1 MRQLA
6 ILAAVTVLAVGAAAA
21 SAARLPGV
29 KTPSHNIS
37 CSFIPDWPTE
47 HGILLC
53 NIRVAHYLDR
63 LQTNCI
69 DGPGLDW
76 RGFALPWRGKAE
88 VFCAGGIMHDP
99 VDKLTFSVVGYGKT
113 WHFAPFTC
121 TLRTI
126 GLTCVNAS
134 GHGLF
139 VSRQSWSVW

>member
-1 MRQLA
+1 VRQLA
-6 ILAAVTVLAVGAAAA
+6 LLAAVAVLAVGAAAA
-21 SAARLPGV
+21 GAARLPGV

-37 CSFIPDWPTE
+37 CFFIPGWPTE

-53 NIRVAHYLDR
+53 KIRVAHYLDR

-88 VFCAGGIMHDP
+88 VFCAGGVMHDP
-99 VDKLTFSVVGYGKT
+99 VDKLAFSVVGYGKT

-126 GLTCVNAS
+126 GLTCLNAS